1 MTNPLDTPI
10 SAELQGTPT
19 WTGRVNEFF
28 SGLMSAG
35 ISGNVIATIALIGV
49 IVLLRWLIVR
59 SIVESDRV
67 PSEHRRRLLAS
78 VRNLMI
84 GLLLIGVILIWG
96 NEIKAVAI
104 SVLAVAAA
112 IVLATKE
119 LIMCVSGS
127 LLRTGSHSFKIG
139 DRIEVN
145 GIRGDVFD
153 TTLLTTTIFEVGP
166 GPNAH
171 QSTGRTIQLPNSMF
185 LSQPVI
191 NETATDHYVLHSLV
205 IPLKITEDI
214 AAAEH
219 ALITAAR
226 AECGG
231 FLDIAR
237 KNMEQIGKSQGIE
250 ALSVEPRISIHLPE
264 PERVNLMLRFPV
276 PAQRKGRVEQAI
288 LRRYIATRPRP
299 AMPAEA
305 QSPSTQTGS
314 LQNPGHPG

>member
-1 MTNPLDTPI
+1 MTNPLNPPVEPLV
-10 SAELQGTPT
+10 SPSPSWFE
-19 WTGRVNEFF
+19 RVNEFF
-28 SGLMSAG
+28 SDPLTARL
-35 ISGNVIATIALIGV
+35 SGNIVATVALIGV
-49 IVLLRWLIVR
+49 ILLLRWLIVR
-59 SIVESDRV
+59 SIVESNRV

-84 GLLLIGVILIWG
+84 GLLLIGVIIIWG
-96 NEIKAVAI
+96 SEIKAVAI

-119 LIMCVSGS
+119 LIMCISGS
-127 LLRTGSHSFKIG
+127 LLRTGSHAFKIG

-153 TTLLTTTIFEVGP
+153 TTMLTTTLFEVGP

-191 NETATDHYVLHSLV
+191 NETATDHYVLHSLI

-219 ALITAAR
+219 ALINAAR
-226 AECGG
+226 AECSGY
-231 FLDIAR
+231 LDTAR

-250 ALSVEPRISIHLPE
+250 ALSVEPRISVHLPD

-276 PAQRKGRVEQAI
+276 PARRKGRVEQAI
-288 LRRYIATRPRP
+288 LRRYIATRPKGD
-299 AMPAEA
+299 AA
-305 QSPSTQTGS
+305 SDTQTDRS
-314 LQNPGHPG
+314 PGMGPG